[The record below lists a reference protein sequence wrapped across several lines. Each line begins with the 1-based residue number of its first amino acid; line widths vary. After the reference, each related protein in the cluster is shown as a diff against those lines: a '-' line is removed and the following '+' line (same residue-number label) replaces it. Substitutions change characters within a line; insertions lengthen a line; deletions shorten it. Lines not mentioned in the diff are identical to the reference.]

1 MNNTEDKTSDPLYSG
16 LDSKTADQGFKET
29 GGTAFPRP
37 DVVWNLPNGT
47 QTVTVGGRYINS
59 T

>member
-29 GGTAFPRP
+29 GDPFYLANRARAM
-37 DVVWNLPNGT
+37 LKKS
-47 QTVTVGGRYINS
+47 QLRAKEQ
-59 T
+59 